1 MGGNLK
7 KHTWCQQ
14 PPPQTGP
21 TPRFVELV
29 RHLRSELRAAAQG
42 LEEHKR
48 ASASNVSYHSP
59 IMEVENFPK
68 WYRKLVLEIHLLEFN
83 ILPEKW
89 WLEDKP
95 FLLGPGQFVKL
106 WAGTL

>member
-7 KHTWCQQ
+7 KTHGVNNHPLKRGQ
-14 PPPQTGP
+14 
-21 TPRFVELV
+21 L
-29 RHLRSELRAAAQG
+29 QG
-42 LEEHKR
+42 LWSWYDTYV
-48 ASASNVSYHSP
+48 ASCGLLPRDWKNTNVPRHP
-59 IMEVENFPK
+59 TLLPFPNVEGENFPK

-95 FLLGPGQFVKL
+95 FLLGPAHFVKL